1 MKPAGEMSST
11 HQSRETWL
19 PLLQLATEEVFD
31 IMLGS
36 KLEPVAEAPAARP
49 SGITSMVGLAG
60 QLCGVLTLCCSFP
73 TAAMMASK
81 MLGVEPDQA
90 DQQMWDAIGEIC
102 NKRPDLLRR
111 SLQTPCDPA
120 LL

>member
-1 MKPAGEMSST
+1 
-11 HQSRETWL
+11 
-19 PLLQLATEEVFD
+19 
-31 IMLGS
+31 
-36 KLEPVAEAPAARP
+36 
-49 SGITSMVGLAG
+49 MVGLAG